1 VLTNNKMKAPL
12 IDQRLELVILSAVA
26 ASACGLASTG
36 DLLFVALFDAASI
49 ITIIE
54 ALQRL
59 R

>member
-1 VLTNNKMKAPL
+1 MKAPL